1 MATKK
6 EETPMLDPVAYR
18 SDYNPN
24 DIKEE
29 YRGDPNIPWVWP
41 QNANLNYQEYWDDS
55 NPEWQSQ
62 RWWLNPKYE
71 WEWVMNTYIE
81 YDPNLRTS
89 DLDPNYLYWENARQQ
104 NSQEAGYIARRN
116 DQIASALYNE
126 WLTSRADV
134 ENYLSQQWGWMN
146 STLDDRLNTID
157 SIWKRMG
164 EITPKEE
171 SKEVDY
177 SRLDNIRGE
186 DTSWTLY
193 WKTTADEWNPE
204 EGIPALSDENSIY
217 RMMEES
223 RIAEVNSLL
232 NMSTDTIATAVW
244 DWISLVSE
252 TAMRDYQTQ
261 YPELRAEVQ
270 KKVKQLKWDENAN
283 AIASGDSITTTAD
296 KTNWTNTTVDYAVN
310 NSTLSVSATD
320 LLKSIDEKLAMNN
333 DASTAEETM
342 DLIADEMAKQ
352 KNRLK
357 NLEKEA
363 NTVFKWDAP
372 DYLVKAYMNNR
383 SLEIQDN
390 ISRLES
396 RYNAALD
403 RYKLAVSHA
412 EWSAEYDLK
421 KKSLALD
428 IYKETN
434 WATSNSWTN
443 KSYTIAERNN
453 NPLNMTVDFMK
464 IVWAELWTDYEVSSD
479 SFVNSN
485 WWRQYYAKLIWDPV
499 ETTIRVLDKALENW
513 VNPFTKTSWS
523 YIDKLWLTK
532 EKWQWMTYDE
542 KVEMIKKWLPY
553 EWWSMENMAYY
564 VSQNSIGYNPASAG
578 LYDKYLSWDYW
589 EWWLE
594 KTAKAE
600 WQTTTEFAN
609 SAKAYKADV
618 DAWTFNPAWEWEVLS
633 ETAYNLL
640 WMFAEL
646 YNLTAN
652 DDWQLDFSFWSFWTT
667 YPYDKRDQIKSE
679 MTLEK
684 MVEARANE
692 IWFWQVT
699 EWEWAMLKNAAT
711 ALWSA
716 WRTKDKNINTE
727 VNWLLTALWH
737 AAYWKN
743 EDITPEKWKEFRQQI
758 DNKTNWNN
766 SLEEQMK
773 DEAITWLSSRNWAW
787 WVLPE
792 PSDWNYVNAYWI
804 LD

>member
-104 NSQEAGYIARRN
+104 NRQEAGYIARRN

-177 SRLDNIRGE
+177 SRLDNIRWE
-186 DTSWTLY
+186 DTSWTIY

-204 EGIPALSDENSIY
+204 EGIPALSDENSVF

-223 RIAEVNSLL
+223 RIAEVKSLL
-232 NMSTDTIATAVW
+232 NMSTDTIATSLW
-244 DWISLVSE
+244 LWINPVSE

-261 YPELRAEVQ
+261 YPELWAEVQ
-270 KKVKQLKWDENAN
+270 QKMKQMKGNENAN
-283 AIASGDSITTTAD
+283 AIAKWEEITTTAD
-296 KTNWTNTTVDYAVN
+296 RTDLNTQNTNYAVN
-310 NSTLSVSATD
+310 NSNLSVSATQ
-320 LLKSIDEKLAMNN
+320 LLKGIDSILDSS
-333 DASTAEETM
+333 DTAKSAQELMWSLE
-342 DLIADEMAKQ
+342 ADMAKL
-352 KNRLK
+352 KNRMLNLK
-357 NLEKEA
+357 KEA

-383 SLEIQDN
+383 SQEIQN
-390 ISRLES
+390 QLSILED
-396 RYNAALD
+396 RYNAAYD
-403 RYKLAVSHA
+403 RYKTELAHA
-412 EWSAEYDLK
+412 EWQSEYELK
-421 KKSLALD
+421 KDSLALED
-428 IYKETN
+428 YIAKNWWTSTSTN
-434 WATSNSWTN
+434 N
-443 KSYTIAERNN
+443 KNYTVAERNN

-464 IVWAELWTDYEVSSD
+464 IVWAELGVDYEVSSD

-485 WWRQYYAKLIWDPV
+485 WGTQYYAKLIWDPV

-532 EKWQWMTYDE
+532 EKWQGMTHDE

-553 EWWSMENMAYY
+553 EWWNMDNMAYY
-564 VSQNSIGYNPASAG
+564 VNNPTYGTWTPELPEWRS
-578 LYDKYLSWDYW
+578 YDWNNDIYTDYYRMTVEEWGKLSNQARQEVLAWFDWDYSKFLKKKKLFN
-589 EWWLE
+589 EE
-594 KTAKAE
+594 VVKKE
-600 WQTTTEFAN
+600 WQAQWLQVLRAIAQLYNDTQDESWNFETWWVWFLGFYPRTTIKDKFDQIT
-609 SAKAYKADV
+609 
-618 DAWTFNPAWEWEVLS
+618 
-633 ETAYNLL
+633 NLL
-640 WMFAEL
+640 K
-646 YNLTAN
+646 
-652 DDWQLDFSFWSFWTT
+652 LD
-667 YPYDKRDQIKSE
+667 
-679 MTLEK
+679 K
-684 MVEARANE
+684 MIQARNN
-692 IWFWQVT
+692 WVSFWQVT
-699 EWEWAMLKNAAT
+699 EWEWEIIENAASSMN
-711 ALWSA
+711 W
-716 WRTKDKNINTE
+716 WRKDASIDKRLKETIAA
-727 VNWLLTALWH
+727 VWH
-737 AAYWKN
+737 
-743 EDITPEKWKEFRQQI
+743 TTFWKEMTSEDWENFKKQQKEI
-758 DNKTNWNN
+758 DEWDNAVKQQQEEKLAQIWTWAVGTWIDFNKVITNW
-766 SLEEQMK
+766 
-773 DEAITWLSSRNWAW
+773 
-787 WVLPE
+787 
-792 PSDWNYVNAYWI
+792 Y
-804 LD
+804 